1 MTSADTPEEPADPAH
16 PVPEPSEGDTVE
28 DETVDDGLAEPDDDG
43 DENEADHGPSDD
55 PTLLEVLRGDI
66 AEEDIPPYVKEQID
80 ALAQS
85 IRNVVPRINIPL
97 SPEFTRSIE
106 ELRRKMASPAAD
118 AARRMLDKYN
128 IDTRRLLEPIIK
140 QIEPPTALV
149 NARISAQIAASLP
162 MDSFRRK
169 LDPLIEQIAKS
180 AIPKDFLRGID
191 IPPSALRNMYGPEFD
206 RIAGKLFDFQ
216 KLFKNVDWEALKTGW
231 YPPNWDP
238 DRGIEQFATFI
249 ELAREEALPLAWV
262 PNTDLTYLLL
272 EADDDAA
279 RTERLIEHQAT
290 VLADCRT
297 LLAEFEEQTFLVTQ
311 LGRALDACEAGFHES
326 AQAHA
331 ASIIDTALRALFTPS
346 GKNNWSYKWT
356 VKPLL
361 HTGEDWESVPLRTF
375 RMLPTSV
382 ALLSVLKEFWIEKG
396 DPVPTIPNR
405 HAAAHAITTE
415 QYTHANAIKF
425 MMLATT
431 MLAEVE
437 HGGWAQLLKKTEAA

>member
-1 MTSADTPEEPADPAH
+1 MTSANTPEEPADPAH
-16 PVPEPSEGDTVE
+16 PVPEPSAGN
-28 DETVDDGLAEPDDDG
+28 TVDDESVDDGPPEPDDDVA
-43 DENEADHGPSDD
+43 EHEADQGPSDD
-55 PTLLEVLRGDI
+55 PNLLEVLRG
-66 AEEDIPPYVKEQID
+66 EDIPPHVKKQID

-85 IRNVVPRINIPL
+85 IRNVLPRVNRRL

-118 AARRMLDKYN
+118 AARRMMDQYN
-128 IDTRRLLEPIIK
+128 SDTGRLMEAIIK
-140 QIEPPTALV
+140 QVEPPPALV

-169 LDPLIEQIAKS
+169 LDPLIEQVAKS
-180 AIPKDFLRGID
+180 AIPKDFLRGVD
-191 IPPSALRNMYGPEFD
+191 IPQSALRNIYGPEFD
-206 RIAGKLFDFQ
+206 RIAGKLLDFQ
-216 KLFKNVDWEALKTGW
+216 KLFKNVDWEALRTGW
-231 YPPNWDP
+231 CPPNWDP

-279 RTERLIEHQAT
+279 RTELLIEHQAG

-297 LLAEFEEQTFLVTQ
+297 LLAELEEQSFLVTQ
-311 LGRALDACEAGFHES
+311 LGRTIDACVAGFHES
-326 AQAHA
+326 AQAHDT
-331 ASIIDTALRALFTPS
+331 SIIDTALRALFAPS
-346 GKNNWSYKWT
+346 GKNNWSYKRT

-361 HTGEDWESVPLRTF
+361 HTGEGWESVPLRTF

-382 ALLSVLKEFWIEKG
+382 ALLSVLKEFWTEKG

-405 HAAAHAITTE
+405 HAAAHAVTTE
-415 QYTHANAIKF
+415 QYTHANALKF

-431 MLAEVE
+431 ILAEVE

>member
-1 MTSADTPEEPADPAH
+1 VTSANTPEEPADPAH
-16 PVPEPSEGDTVE
+16 PVPEPSAGN
-28 DETVDDGLAEPDDDG
+28 TVDDESVDDGPAEPDDDVA
-43 DENEADHGPSDD
+43 EHEADQGPSDD
-55 PTLLEVLRGDI
+55 PTLLEVLRG
-66 AEEDIPPYVKEQID
+66 EDIPPHVKKQID

-85 IRNVVPRINIPL
+85 IRNVLPRVNRRL

-118 AARRMLDKYN
+118 AARRMMDQYN
-128 IDTRRLLEPIIK
+128 SDTGRLMEAIIK
-140 QIEPPTALV
+140 QVEPPPALV

-169 LDPLIEQIAKS
+169 LDPLIEQVAKS
-180 AIPKDFLRGID
+180 AIPKDFLRGVD
-191 IPPSALRNMYGPEFD
+191 IPQSALRNIYGPEFD
-206 RIAGKLFDFQ
+206 RIAGKLLDFQ
-216 KLFKNVDWEALKTGW
+216 KLFKNVDWEALRTGW
-231 YPPNWDP
+231 CPPNWDP

-279 RTERLIEHQAT
+279 RTELLIEHQAAI
-290 VLADCRT
+290 LADCRT
-297 LLAEFEEQTFLVTQ
+297 LLAELEEQSFLVTQ
-311 LGRALDACEAGFHES
+311 LGRTIDACVAGFHES

-331 ASIIDTALRALFTPS
+331 ASIIDTALRALFAPS
-346 GKNNWSYKWT
+346 GKNNWSYKRT

-361 HTGEDWESVPLRTF
+361 HTGEGWESVPLRTF

-382 ALLSVLKEFWIEKG
+382 ALLSVLKEFWTEKG

-405 HAAAHAITTE
+405 HAAAHAVTTE
-415 QYTHANAIKF
+415 QYTHANALKF

-431 MLAEVE
+431 ILAEVE